1 MIFKK
6 KQKTK
11 KTHTFSSKKK
21 TSKQCKNNDTW
32 KEICN
37 FYHKG
42 LTCQIYKER
51 LKIEKK
57 KPITW

>member
-6 KQKTK
+6 KKP
-11 KTHTFSSKKK
+11 TFSSKKIK

-32 KEICN
+32 EEICN

-42 LTCQIYKER
+42 LTYQIYKER